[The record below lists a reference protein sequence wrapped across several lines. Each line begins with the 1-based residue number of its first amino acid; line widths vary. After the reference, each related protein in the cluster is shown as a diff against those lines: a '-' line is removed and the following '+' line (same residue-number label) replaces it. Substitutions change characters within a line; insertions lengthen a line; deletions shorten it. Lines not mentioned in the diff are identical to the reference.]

1 MEGIAH
7 LDATAPARDDD
18 FTATF
23 GNHYTSL
30 VRRLTVVVGGDFEAG
45 RDLAQDAY
53 LRAYRAR
60 HRFDGGDPRAWLYTI
75 GLRLAFNER
84 ERRRRW
90 DRLMGSRSPMPTW
103 VVPEDRGLHEALGG
117 LRREH
122 RAALLLNVVDGYTQ
136 SEIAGMLGVA
146 PGTVASW
153 LSRAKAQL
161 REALTD
167 A

>member
-1 MEGIAH
+1 MDERARRVMAFE
-7 LDATAPARDDD
+7 DAVAQ
-18 FTATF
+18 
-23 GNHYTSL
+23 HYPGL
-30 VRRLTVVVGGDFEAG
+30 LRRLTVVVGGDLEAG
-45 RDLAQDAY
+45 RDLAQETYA
-53 LRAYRAR
+53 RAYRSWD
-60 HRFDGGDPRAWLYTI
+60 RFDGTDARGWLHTI

-84 ERRRRW
+84 RRRLRW
-90 DRLMGSRSPMPTW
+90 GRLLGSGHRATETW
-103 VVPEDRGLHEALGG
+103 VAPEDRGLHDALRG

-136 SEIAGMLGVA
+136 AEIAAMLEVA

-167 A
+167 D

>member
-1 MEGIAH
+1 
-7 LDATAPARDDD
+7 
-18 FTATF
+18 
-23 GNHYTSL
+23 
-30 VRRLTVVVGGDFEAG
+30 
-45 RDLAQDAY
+45 
-53 LRAYRAR
+53 
-60 HRFDGGDPRAWLYTI
+60 
-75 GLRLAFNER
+75 
-84 ERRRRW
+84 
-90 DRLMGSRSPMPTW
+90 MPTW

-136 SEIAGMLGVA
+136 AEIAGMLGVA